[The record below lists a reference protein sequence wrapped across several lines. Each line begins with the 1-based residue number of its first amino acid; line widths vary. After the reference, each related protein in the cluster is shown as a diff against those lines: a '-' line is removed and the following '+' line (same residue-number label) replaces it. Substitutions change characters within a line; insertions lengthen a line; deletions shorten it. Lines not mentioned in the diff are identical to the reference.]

1 MTVPDRS
8 AVRVEDEGVYF
19 DSEGGNILLLELAG
33 QVTFDESG
41 FTGAAVTNEHEL
53 KGGHILL
60 SFGHCGD
67 DDQLGWSLQ

>member
-19 DSEGGNILLLELAG
+19 DSEGGNILLFELAG

-41 FTGAAVTNEHEL
+41 FTGAGAAQDHH
-53 KGGHILL
+53 KL
-60 SFGHCGD
+60 S
-67 DDQLGWSLQ
+67 